1 MDIVSLAR
9 LYEATSGRNNIHPM
23 RGLYAYVL
31 ASLTE
36 AEMPFLLGGGLS
48 LSYYTGIEKPIKDL
62 DIFVQPKDVEEVL
75 GELRNAGLRTEITS
89 PHWLAKAH
97 YETWTV
103 DIIYNSGN
111 GAGAVDE
118 CWFENARRSI
128 ALGVP
133 VLMVPAEEMIWQKAL
148 ISERER
154 FDGADV
160 AHLLLSCADTLD
172 WDRLI
177 RRFDTNWRVLLSH
190 IILFGFIYPSE
201 RDRIP
206 EVIIATLLDR
216 LCCETFTKQH
226 PSQKICQGTLLS
238 RQQYLVDINQWG
250 YRDGRLE
257 GGYMSSQEIKLWTDK
272 IINDER
278 NHWLQL

>member
-48 LSYYTGIEKPIKDL
+48 LSYYTGIERPIKDL

-75 GELRNAGLRTEITS
+75 RELRNAGLRTEITS

-97 YETWTV
+97 YEKWTV

-118 CWFENARRSI
+118 GWFENARRSI

-278 NHWLQL
+278 NHWLRL

>member
-97 YETWTV
+97 YEKWTV

-118 CWFENARRSI
+118 GWFENARRSI

>member
-75 GELRNAGLRTEITS
+75 RELRNAGLRTEITS

-118 CWFENARRSI
+118 GWFENARRSI

>member
-48 LSYYTGIEKPIKDL
+48 LSYYTGIERPIKDL

-75 GELRNAGLRTEITS
+75 RELRNAGLRTEITS

-118 CWFENARRSI
+118 GWFENARRSI

-160 AHLLLSCADTLD
+160 AHLLLSCAETLD

-206 EVIIATLLDR
+206 EIIIATLLDR

-278 NHWLQL
+278 NHWLRL

>member
-36 AEMPFLLGGGLS
+36 VEMPFLLGGGLS
-48 LSYYTGIEKPIKDL
+48 LSYYTGIERPIKDL

-75 GELRNAGLRTEITS
+75 RELRNAGLRTEITS

-118 CWFENARRSI
+118 GWFENARRSI

-160 AHLLLSCADTLD
+160 AHLLLSCAETLD

-206 EVIIATLLDR
+206 EIIIATLLDR
-216 LCCETFTKQH
+216 LCCETFTKEH

-278 NHWLQL
+278 NHWLRL

>member
-48 LSYYTGIEKPIKDL
+48 LSYYTGIERPIKDL

-75 GELRNAGLRTEITS
+75 RELRNAGLRTEITS

-118 CWFENARRSI
+118 GWFENARRSI

-206 EVIIATLLDR
+206 EIIIATLLDR

-278 NHWLQL
+278 NHWLRL